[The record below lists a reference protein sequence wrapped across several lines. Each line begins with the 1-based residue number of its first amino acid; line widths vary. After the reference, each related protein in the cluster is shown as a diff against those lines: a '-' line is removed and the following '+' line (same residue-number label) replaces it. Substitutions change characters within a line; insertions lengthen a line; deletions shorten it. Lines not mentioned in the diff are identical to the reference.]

1 MDTPG
6 IFPGFSSLAALA
18 VCCVV
23 GLLLLAAGLLGGWAA
38 AKKEMRLPGWLS
50 RLLAPAG
57 LGNDETVTEEDL
69 FELVD
74 DADEQDLI
82 DTAQKTMI
90 TNIFD
95 LSDVSAGDVMTHR
108 TEVNAVNEHAS
119 CREAVEL
126 ALSTGNSR
134 LPVYRK
140 SLDNVTGILYVKD
153 LLRLFDDPGVLERQ
167 VSEFTRKAMYVPESR
182 PAGELMMDFKK
193 QHTMIAI
200 VVDEYGGTA
209 GLVTMEDILEEI
221 VGDIQDEYDTEEAE
235 LTPCGGGFLAEGSLD
250 LEDVFEAF
258 GMECPERTDEEE
270 FDTVGGLIADRLGRI
285 PENGEPA
292 TVQWGGLSFTCLEV
306 RDRRIQRVR
315 CTRLEEPDAQSEEKE
330 R

>member
-119 CREAVEL
+119 CREAVGL

-167 VSEFTRKAMYVPESR
+167 VSEFARKAMYVPESR

-221 VGDIQDEYDTEEAE
+221 VGDIQDEYDAEEAE
-235 LTPCGGGFLAEGSLD
+235 LTPCEGGFLAEGSLD

>member
-235 LTPCGGGFLAEGSLD
+235 LTPCEDGFLAEGSLD

>member
-167 VSEFTRKAMYVPESR
+167 VSEFARKAMYVPESR

-221 VGDIQDEYDTEEAE
+221 VGDIQDEYDAEEAE
-235 LTPCGGGFLAEGSLD
+235 LTPCEGGFLAEGSLD

>member
-6 IFPGFSSLAALA
+6 AFPGFSSPAALV

-95 LSDVSAGDVMTHR
+95 LSDVTAGDVMTHR
-108 TEVNAVNEHAS
+108 TDVNAVNEHAS

-140 SLDNVTGILYVKD
+140 SMDNVTGILYVKD
-153 LLRLFDDPGVLERQ
+153 LLSLFDDSGVLERQ
-167 VSEFTRKAMYVPESR
+167 VSEFARKAMYVPESR

-235 LTPCGGGFLAEGSLD
+235 LTPCEDGFLAEGSLD

-285 PENGEPA
+285 PENGEHA
-292 TVQWGGLSFTCLEV
+292 SVEWGGLHFTCLEV

-315 CTRLEEPDAQSEEKE
+315 CTRIEMPDAQDEEKE

>member
-6 IFPGFSSLAALA
+6 VFPGFSSLAALL
-18 VCCVV
+18 VCCAV

-95 LSDVSAGDVMTHR
+95 LSDVTAGDVMTHR
-108 TEVNAVNEHAS
+108 TDMNAVNEHAS

-167 VSEFTRKAMYVPESR
+167 VSEFAHKAMYVPESR

-193 QHTMIAI
+193 QHTMMAI

-221 VGDIQDEYDTEEAE
+221 VGDIQDESDTEEAE
-235 LTPCGGGFLAEGSLD
+235 LTPCEGGFVADGALD

-285 PENGEPA
+285 PENGEQA
-292 TVQWGGLSFTCLEV
+292 SAQWGGLCFTCLEV
-306 RDRRIQRVR
+306 RERRIQRVR
-315 CTRLEEPDAQSEEKE
+315 CTRVESPETVNEEKE

>member
-221 VGDIQDEYDTEEAE
+221 VGDIHDEYDTEEAE
-235 LTPCGGGFLAEGSLD
+235 LTPCEGGFLAEGSLD

>member
-1 MDTPG
+1 MNTPG
-6 IFPGFSSLAALA
+6 LFPGFSGVTAVVVCLIAAVLALA
-18 VCCVV
+18 
-23 GLLLLAAGLLGGWAA
+23 GGLLGGWAA
-38 AKKEMRLPGWLS
+38 AKKDCRLPAWLS

-57 LGNDETVTEEDL
+57 LGNEEQVTEEDL

-82 DTAQKTMI
+82 DTTQKTMI

-95 LSDVSAGDVMTHR
+95 LSDVCAGDVMTHR
-108 TEVNAVNEHAS
+108 TDIKAVSQNAC

-134 LPVYRK
+134 LPIYRK
-140 SLDNVTGILYVKD
+140 SMDDVTGILYVKD
-153 LLRLFDDPGVLERQ
+153 LLHLFQDPAVLEQ
-167 VSEFTRKAMYVPESR
+167 PVSQFARKPMYVPESR

-221 VGDIQDEYDTEEAE
+221 VGDIQDEYDQEEAE
-235 LTPCGGGFLAEGSLD
+235 LTPCGDGFIADGALD
-250 LEDVFEAF
+250 LEDIFEAF
-258 GMECPERTDEEE
+258 ELDCPQAEDPEAPE
-270 FDTVGGLIADRLGRI
+270 TVGGLITDQLGRI
-285 PENGEPA
+285 PEEGENA
-292 TVQWGGLSFTCLEV
+292 CVDWCGLHFEV
-306 RDRRIQRVR
+306 LKVKDRRIHRVK
-315 CTRLEEPDAQSEEKE
+315 CTRCPAKAASEPNE
-330 R
+330 

>member
-6 IFPGFSSLAALA
+6 VFPGFSSLAALL
-18 VCCVV
+18 VCCAV

-82 DTAQKTMI
+82 DTVQKTMI

-95 LSDVSAGDVMTHR
+95 LSDVTAGDVMTHR
-108 TEVNAVNEHAS
+108 TDMNAVNEHAS

-182 PAGELMMDFKK
+182 PAGVLMMDFKNS
-193 QHTMIAI
+193 
-200 VVDEYGGTA
+200 
-209 GLVTMEDILEEI
+209 
-221 VGDIQDEYDTEEAE
+221 
-235 LTPCGGGFLAEGSLD
+235 TP
-250 LEDVFEAF
+250 
-258 GMECPERTDEEE
+258 
-270 FDTVGGLIADRLGRI
+270 
-285 PENGEPA
+285 
-292 TVQWGGLSFTCLEV
+292 
-306 RDRRIQRVR
+306 
-315 CTRLEEPDAQSEEKE
+315 
-330 R
+330 

>member
-6 IFPGFSSLAALA
+6 VFPGFSSLVALL
-18 VCCVV
+18 VCCAV

-95 LSDVSAGDVMTHR
+95 LSDVTAGDVMTHR
-108 TEVNAVNEHAS
+108 TDVNAVNEHAS

-140 SLDNVTGILYVKD
+140 SMDNVTGILYVKD

-167 VSEFTRKAMYVPESR
+167 VSEFARKAMYVPESR

-235 LTPCGGGFLAEGSLD
+235 LTACEGGFLADGALD

-285 PENGEPA
+285 PENGEQA
-292 TVQWGGLSFTCLEV
+292 SVQWGRLCFTCLEV
-306 RDRRIQRVR
+306 RERRIQRVR
-315 CTRLEEPDAQSEEKE
+315 CTRVESPDTENEEKE

>member
-6 IFPGFSSLAALA
+6 VFPGFSSLAALA
-18 VCCVV
+18 VCCAV

-95 LSDVSAGDVMTHR
+95 LSDVTAGDVMTHR
-108 TEVNAVNEHAS
+108 TDMNAVNEHAS

-167 VSEFTRKAMYVPESR
+167 VSEFARKAMYVPESR
-182 PAGELMMDFKK
+182 PAGELTMDFKK

-235 LTPCGGGFLAEGSLD
+235 LTPCEGGFLADGALD

-306 RDRRIQRVR
+306 RERRIQRVR
-315 CTRLEEPDAQSEEKE
+315 CTRVEEPDAETEEKE

>member
-6 IFPGFSSLAALA
+6 SFPGFSSPAALA

-95 LSDVSAGDVMTHR
+95 LSDVTAGDVMTHR
-108 TEVNAVNEHAS
+108 TDVNAVNEHAS

-140 SLDNVTGILYVKD
+140 SMDNVTGILYVKD
-153 LLRLFDDPGVLERQ
+153 LLNLFDDPGVLERQ
-167 VSEFTRKAMYVPESR
+167 VGEFARKAMYVPESR

-235 LTPCGGGFLAEGSLD
+235 LTPCEDGFLAEGSLD

-258 GMECPERTDEEE
+258 GMDCPERTDEEE

-285 PENGEPA
+285 PENGEHA
-292 TVQWGGLSFTCLEV
+292 SVEWGGLRFTCLEV

-315 CTRLEEPDAQSEEKE
+315 CTRVEIPDAQDEEKE